1 MTTIFYG
8 GTMNIIIVGCGQVGQ
23 NLAEQLIHDGNN
35 VTVIDKSYDSVK
47 SLTDRVDAMGIVGNG
62 ASHVTL
68 AEADIENA
76 DLLIAVTNSDELNLL
91 CCTVA
96 KKTSNCKVIARV
108 RSHIYNNE
116 SDFLKT
122 ELGLAMVIN
131 PDYVAAQEI
140 ARILRSP
147 SAISVETFG
156 KGKVELLKYRLPED
170 SEIIGMSVKE
180 VMMKYKS
187 DILFATIE
195 RGDKAYIAKGDFIF
209 NARDIVS
216 IISSLEGSQDFFK
229 KIGSKN
235 TSVKS
240 ALIVGSGE
248 ITHYLCSEIKKSKM
262 NIKVIESDMARCDEI
277 SSSFPHVTVVHGDTT
292 NQELMAEEGIG
303 RVGAFLALSDSDEE
317 NMILSMH
324 AKEKT
329 RGKIITK
336 VTRMD
341 YDSVIDRLDL
351 DTVIYPKTIVS
362 DMIIRYVRSAQNTR
376 GSNMETLYNVIKGEV
391 EASEFFIRKP
401 SAIVGIPISKLRFRK
416 NVLIAAIIRNGEVI
430 MPRGY
435 DTIEMGDSVVIVS
448 KVTGLQD
455 VTDILE

>member
-1 MTTIFYG
+1 
-8 GTMNIIIVGCGQVGQ
+8 MNIIIVGCGQVGQ
-23 NLAEQLIHDGNN
+23 NLAEQLINDGNN

-47 SLTDRVDAMGIVGNG
+47 SLTDRIDAMGIVGNG

-68 AEADIENA
+68 AEAGIEET

-91 CCTVA
+91 CCTIA
-96 KKTSNCKVIARV
+96 KKASNCKVIARV

-131 PDYVAAQEI
+131 PEYVAAQEI

-147 SAISVETFG
+147 SAISIETFA
-156 KGKVELLKYRLPED
+156 KGKVELLKYKLPDD
-170 SEIIGMSVKE
+170 SPIIGMSVKD
-180 VMMKYKS
+180 VMTKYKS

-209 NARDIVS
+209 SARDIVS

-229 KIGSKN
+229 KLGSRN
-235 TSVKS
+235 QSVKS

-262 NIKVIESDMARCDEI
+262 NIKIIESDMARCDEI
-277 SSSFPHVTVVHGDTT
+277 STSFPHVTVVHGDTT
-292 NQELMAEEGIG
+292 NQELMAEEGIE

-341 YDSVIDRLDL
+341 YDSVINRLDL

-362 DMIIRYVRSAQNTR
+362 DMILRYVRSAENTR

-391 EASEFFIRKP
+391 EASEFFIRKDSP
-401 SAIVGIPISKLRFRK
+401 IVGVQISKLRFRK
-416 NVLIAAIIRNGEVI
+416 NVLIAAILRNGEVI

-435 DTIEMGDSVVIVS
+435 DTIEMGDSVVVVS

-455 VTDILE
+455 ISDILE

>member
-1 MTTIFYG
+1 
-8 GTMNIIIVGCGQVGQ
+8 MNIIIVGCGQVGQ

-91 CCTVA
+91 CCTIA

>member
-1 MTTIFYG
+1 
-8 GTMNIIIVGCGQVGQ
+8 MNIIIVGCGQVGQ
-23 NLAEQLIHDGNN
+23 NLAEQLINDGNN
-35 VTVIDKSYDSVK
+35 VTVIDKVYENVK
-47 SLTDRVDAMGIVGNG
+47 ALTDRVDAMGIVGNG

-91 CCTVA
+91 CCTIA
-96 KKTSNCKVIARV
+96 KKTSDCKVIARV
-108 RSHIYNNE
+108 RSHVYNNE
-116 SDFLKT
+116 SAFLKN

-131 PDYVAAQEI
+131 PEYVAAEEI
-140 ARILRSP
+140 ARVLRCP
-147 SAISVETFG
+147 SAISIETFG
-156 KGKVELLKYRLPED
+156 KGKVEMLKYRLPED
-170 SEIIGMSVKE
+170 SAIIGMSVKD

-187 DILFATIE
+187 NILFATIE

-209 NARDIVS
+209 GARDIVS
-216 IISSLEGSQDFFK
+216 IISSPEGSQDFFK

-235 TSVKS
+235 QSVKS
-240 ALIVGSGE
+240 AMIVGSGE
-248 ITHYLCSEIKKSKM
+248 ITHYLCAILKKSKM
-262 NIKVIESDMARCDEI
+262 NIKVIEKDKSLCDDI
-277 SSSFPHVTVVHGDTT
+277 SSAFPHVTVVHGNTT
-292 NQELMAEEGIG
+292 NQEIMAEEGIG

-317 NMILSMH
+317 NMILSLH

-329 RGKIITK
+329 KGKIVTK

-341 YDSVIDRLDL
+341 YDSVIDKLDL

-362 DMIIRYVRSAQNTR
+362 DMIIRYVRSAKNTR

-391 EASEFFIRKP
+391 EASEFIIRQQSP
-401 SAIVGIPISKLRFRK
+401 IVGVPISRLKFKK
-416 NVLIAAIIRNGEVI
+416 NVLIAAILRDGEVI
-430 MPRGY
+430 TPRGY
-435 DTIEMGDSVVIVS
+435 DTIEVGDAVIIVS

>member
-1 MTTIFYG
+1 
-8 GTMNIIIVGCGQVGQ
+8 MNIIIVGCGQVGQ

-47 SLTDRVDAMGIVGNG
+47 SLTDRMDAMGIVGNG

-68 AEADIENA
+68 AEANIETA

-91 CCTVA
+91 CCTIA

-116 SDFLKT
+116 ADFLKT

-262 NIKVIESDMARCDEI
+262 NIKIIESDMARCDDI
-277 SSSFPHVTVVHGDTT
+277 STSFPHVTVVHGDTT

-362 DMIIRYVRSAQNTR
+362 DMIIRYVRSAKNTR

-401 SAIVGIPISKLRFRK
+401 SAIVGVPISKLRFRK

-435 DTIEMGDSVVIVS
+435 DTVEMGDSVVVVS

>member
-1 MTTIFYG
+1 
-8 GTMNIIIVGCGQVGQ
+8 MNIIIVGCGQVGQ
-23 NLAEQLIHDGNN
+23 NLAQQLIEDGNN

-47 SLTDRVDAMGIVGNG
+47 SLTDKMDAMGIVGNG

-68 AEADIENA
+68 AEAGIENA

-91 CCTVA
+91 CCTIA

-108 RSHIYNNE
+108 RSHIYNSE

-156 KGKVELLKYRLPED
+156 KGKVELLKYKLPDD
-170 SEIIGMSVKE
+170 SAINGMSVKD
-180 VMMKYKS
+180 VMLKYKP
-187 DILFATIE
+187 DIVFATIE

-209 NARDIVS
+209 NGRDIVS
-216 IISSLEGSQDFFK
+216 IISSPEGSQDFFK

-235 TSVKS
+235 QSVKS

-262 NIKVIESDMARCDEI
+262 NIKIIESDYTRCDEI

-292 NQELMAEEGIG
+292 NQELMAAEGIG

-329 RGKIITK
+329 KGKIITK
-336 VTRMD
+336 VTRID

-362 DMIIRYVRSAQNTR
+362 DMILRFVRSANNTR

-401 SAIVGIPISKLRFRK
+401 SPIVGVPISKLKFKK
-416 NVLIAAIIRNGEVI
+416 NVLIAAILRNGQVI

>member
-1 MTTIFYG
+1 
-8 GTMNIIIVGCGQVGQ
+8 MNIIIVGCGQVGQ
-23 NLAEQLIHDGNN
+23 NLAEQLINDGNN
-35 VTVIDKSYDSVK
+35 VTVIDKSYESIK
-47 SLTDRVDAMGIVGNG
+47 SLTDRMDAMGIVGNG

-91 CCTVA
+91 CCTLA
-96 KKTSNCKVIARV
+96 KKASNCKVIARV
-108 RSHIYNNE
+108 RSHVYNNE
-116 SDFLKT
+116 SEFLKT

-156 KGKVELLKYRLPED
+156 KGKVELLKYKLPED
-170 SEIIGMSVKE
+170 SAIIGMSVKE

-195 RGDKAYIAKGDFIF
+195 RGDKAYIANGDFIF
-209 NARDIVS
+209 GAKDIVS

-235 TSVKS
+235 QSVKS

-262 NIKVIESDMARCDEI
+262 NIKIIESDMARCDEI
-277 SSSFPHVTVVHGDTT
+277 SSAFPHVSVVHGDTT

-324 AKEKT
+324 AKGKT

-341 YDSVIDRLDL
+341 YDSVINRLDL

-362 DMIIRYVRSAQNTR
+362 DMILRYVRSARNTR

-391 EASEFFIRKP
+391 EASEFFIRKQSP
-401 SAIVGIPISKLRFRK
+401 IVGVPISKLRFKK
-416 NVLIAAIIRNGEVI
+416 NVLIAAILRNGEVI